1 VVSAAKYLQIMDHM
15 KRLIRAAGKK
25 HYTFVVGK
33 LNPHKLANF
42 EHIDVFV
49 LVACPGTTT
58 IIITMVVR
66 CARPCTNT

>member
-1 VVSAAKYLQIMDHM
+1 MDHM

-49 LVACPGTTT
+49 LVACPGTT
-58 IIITMVVR
+58 IIITITTQ
-66 CARPCTNT
+66 CPI